1 MIKIDGCTRK
11 YKIKDFK
18 YEDCLAKVPNRTT
31 ESSDGNQPQQC
42 SLRKLRMRKQDT
54 GPYS

>member
-42 SLRKLRMRKQDT
+42 SLRKLGMRKQDT